1 MLSGLI
7 IYSRIDKDKNAW
19 FINRCIENLTK
30 KGISLIY
37 KDEDDV
43 LAYLEDNKIDFV
55 IYRARDYR
63 LLEELEARGIRC
75 FNNALTNKTANNK
88 YLSYLFFVKNNIT
101 CIPSF
106 LSFEE
111 VGSLPTIMKSVD
123 GHGGSEVFLL
133 EAKEDAIAHQMPN
146 KTYIYQPFYQNDG
159 DLRLYVLNK
168 KVVGAVLR
176 KGNADFRSNFS
187 LGGDVEIYQ
196 PEEELI
202 KTAELIATLLNADY
216 IGVDFLK
223 VNNKWLANE
232 IEDPV
237 GARMLYK
244 ALGIDA
250 SILLCDYIFDS
261 LNQ

>member
-7 IYSRIDKDKNAW
+7 VYSPLDKEKNIW
-19 FINRCIENLTK
+19 FINRCIENFAN
-30 KGISLIY
+30 KGVSLIY
-37 KDEDDV
+37 QDEDDV
-43 LAYLEDNKIDFV
+43 LSFLDNNQVDFV
-55 IYRARDYR
+55 IYRARNYR
-63 LLEELEARGIRC
+63 LIEQLGARGIRC

-88 YLSYLFFVKNNIT
+88 YLAHQFFINQHIT

-111 VGSLPTIMKSVD
+111 VNSLPTIMKSVD
-123 GHGGSEVFLL
+123 GHGGEEVFLL
-133 EAKEDAIAHQMPN
+133 KAKEDISLYQKPDKN
-146 KTYIYQPFYQNDG
+146 YIFQPYLENEG

-176 KGNADFRSNFS
+176 HNKKDFRSNFS
-187 LGGDVEIYQ
+187 LGGDVKAYE
-196 PEEELI
+196 PDSELI
-202 KTAELIATLLNADY
+202 KTAELIATALNADY

-223 VNNKWLANE
+223 INNQWLANE

-237 GARMLYK
+237 GGRMLYK
-244 ALGIDA
+244 VAGIDA

>member
-7 IYSRIDKDKNAW
+7 VYSPVDKDKNTW
-19 FINRCIENLTK
+19 FINRCIENLAR
-30 KGISLIY
+30 KGVSLIY
-37 KDEDDV
+37 QDEDDV
-43 LAYLEDNKIDFV
+43 LAYLKNNKIDFV
-55 IYRARDYR
+55 IYRARNYQ
-63 LLEELEARGIRC
+63 LIEVLEARGIRC
-75 FNNALTNKTANNK
+75 FNNALTNKTANDK
-88 YLSYLFFVKNNIT
+88 YLAYQFFIKNSIT

-106 LSFEE
+106 LFFDE
-111 VGSLPTIMKSVD
+111 VGVLPTIMKSID
-123 GHGGSEVFLL
+123 GHGGNDVFLL
-133 EAKEDAIAHQMPN
+133 DAKEEAILYQKPN
-146 KTYIYQPFYQNDG
+146 KTYIYQPYLKNEG

-176 KGNADFRSNFS
+176 HNNANFRSNFS
-187 LGGDVEIYQ
+187 LGGDVKAYE
-196 PEEELI
+196 PDRELI
-202 KTAELIATLLNADY
+202 KTAESIARLLDADY

-223 VNNKWLANE
+223 VNDKWLANE

-244 ALGIDA
+244 AKGIDA